1 MKNVTILLT
10 KFTDVFG
17 KFVSWYSHG
26 GYTHASISI
35 DEDEEI
41 FYSFNYKGFVVEKPN
56 KKTPKKR
63 KPENVIIRMQVPD
76 EVYRMIKEE
85 IDSFLENR
93 ANYGY
98 SRLGVVLCFLHIP
111 YKFKNR
117 YFCSQFVAEIL
128 EHAGA
133 VRLKKKNTLYL
144 PNQLLDGM
152 ECLFPGKK
160 VLYGSFAVA

>member
-1 MKNVTILLT
+1 MKNVTVLLT

-63 KPENVIIRMQVPD
+63 KPENVIIRM
-76 EVYRMIKEE
+76 
-85 IDSFLENR
+85 
-93 ANYGY
+93 
-98 SRLGVVLCFLHIP
+98 HIP
-111 YKFKNR
+111 FQFKNR

>member
-1 MKNVTILLT
+1 MKTVTFLLT
-10 KFTDVFG
+10 KFTDIFG
-17 KFVSWYSHG
+17 KFISWYSNG

-41 FYSFNYKGFVVEKPN
+41 FYSFSYKGFVIEK
-56 KKTPKKR
+56 PKKR
-63 KPENVIIRMQVPD
+63 HQRNG
-76 EVYRMIKEE
+76 
-85 IDSFLENR
+85 NR
-93 ANYGY
+93 C
-98 SRLGVVLCFLHIP
+98 LMHIP
-111 YKFKNR
+111 FKFKNR

-144 PNQLLDGM
+144 PHQLLDGM
-152 ECLFPGKK
+152 EFLFPGKK